1 MKLYTGLAMRWNKLV
16 LFSLVFFIATA
27 KVETINT
34 YKGYLD
40 LYYISRL
47 SDQSIINLPYRIF
60 SLNIDHQNG
69 DLMLRSTVAL
79 EHKLRK
85 DTFFLSN
92 DSPTDFELDMRELYL
107 QVFTSWGEFRVGKII
122 HTWGNADEN
131 SPVDIISP
139 FDYYYTFG
147 SGIEKKL
154 ATFSSAVDV
163 YMESLKFGLVF
174 SPLHNTHRTPQND
187 NDFPIKLPVS
197 PSEDQ
202 IMKIDGLPY
211 ELGAYVNRSFSF
223 GDISLNY
230 FNGYDRLFNLS
241 GVNGFGHGPD
251 LSNPY
256 IDVVYGYRKTSVFGF
271 GGTLF
276 LGEIEFRG
284 DAALFN
290 TKDEN
295 NNITRVSPYLPTF
308 YDSLHYSYP
317 LSEQARYF
325 QTTLQLEAELPFDI
339 KFVGQ
344 FFSYDTLDYSSD
356 SLPLDEDVSI
366 PNLEISVDEL
376 DPKNIFTPGYG
387 SSLAVLTKKAIILSL
402 EKQFLDDQLTLAASS
417 VFDIDNTDYSGASP
431 GSILSFEAAY
441 TLMEN
446 LELTLGYTKIKGDKN
461 HPLGE
466 DYRLYLME
474 DFSHIRADL
483 KYSF

>member
-1 MKLYTGLAMRWNKLV
+1 MRWNKLI
-16 LFSLVFFIATA
+16 LSSLLLLITTS
-27 KVETINT
+27 KSETINT
-34 YKGYLD
+34 YKGYVD
-40 LYYISRL
+40 FYYISRL

-60 SLNIDHQNG
+60 SLNVDHQNG
-69 DLMLRSTVAL
+69 DLMLRSTIAL

-85 DTFFLSN
+85 DTYFLSN
-92 DSPTDFELDMRELYL
+92 NSPTDFELDMRELYL
-107 QVFTSWGEFRVGKII
+107 QMFTSWGEIRLGKII

-131 SPVDIISP
+131 SPVDIASP
-139 FDYYYTFG
+139 FDYYYTFD
-147 SGIEKKL
+147 SGIDKKL
-154 ATFSSAVDV
+154 AIFSSAIDV
-163 YMESLKFGLVF
+163 YLEDMKLGLIF

-187 NDFPIKLPVS
+187 DEFPIKLPVS

-211 ELGAYVNRSFSF
+211 ELGTYINRSFSF

-230 FNGYDRLFNLS
+230 FTGYDRLFNLS
-241 GVNGFGHGPD
+241 GVNGFGHGPS

-256 IDVVYGYRKTSVFGF
+256 IDVVYGYRKTNMTGLGSTIFFGD
-271 GGTLF
+271 LE
-276 LGEIEFRG
+276 LRG
-284 DAALFN
+284 DVAVFN
-290 TKDEN
+290 TEDEN
-295 NNITRVSPYLPTF
+295 NSISRTSPYLPEF

-317 LSEQARYF
+317 LNEKARYF
-325 QTTLQLEAELPFDI
+325 QTTVQLEAELPFDI

-344 FFSYDTLDYSSD
+344 FFNYDTLDYSSD

-387 SSLAVLTKKAIILSL
+387 SSLAIMTKKALILSL
-402 EKQFLDDQLTLAASS
+402 EKKFFDDQLILTASS
-417 VFDIDNTDYSGASP
+417 ILDIDNTDYDGTSP
-431 GSILSFEAAY
+431 GYILSFGAAY
-441 TLMEN
+441 TIIDN
-446 LELTLGYTKIKGDKN
+446 LELTVGYTNIKGDKD

-466 DYRLYLME
+466 NYRLYIME

>member
-1 MKLYTGLAMRWNKLV
+1 MRWNKLV
-16 LFSLVFFIATA
+16 LSSLLLLITTT
-27 KVETINT
+27 KSETINT
-34 YKGYLD
+34 YKGYVD
-40 LYYISRL
+40 FYYISRL

-69 DLMLRSTVAL
+69 DLMLRSTIAL

-85 DTFFLSN
+85 DTYFLSN
-92 DSPTDFELDMRELYL
+92 NSPTDFELDMRELYL
-107 QVFTSWGEFRVGKII
+107 QMFTSWGEIRLGKII

-131 SPVDIISP
+131 SPVDIASP
-139 FDYYYTFG
+139 FDYYYTFD
-147 SGIEKKL
+147 SGIDKKL
-154 ATFSSAVDV
+154 AIFSSAIDV
-163 YMESLKFGLVF
+163 YMENMKLGLIF

-187 NDFPIKLPVS
+187 DEFPIKLPVS

-211 ELGAYVNRSFSF
+211 ELGAYINRSFSF

-230 FNGYDRLFNLS
+230 FTGYDRLFNLS
-241 GVNGFGHGPD
+241 GVNGFGHGPS

-256 IDVVYGYRKTSVFGF
+256 IDVVYGYRKTNMTGLGSTIFFGDVE
-271 GGTLF
+271 L
-276 LGEIEFRG
+276 RG
-284 DAALFN
+284 DVAVFN
-290 TKDEN
+290 TEDEN
-295 NNITRVSPYLPTF
+295 NSISRTSPYLPEF

-317 LSEQARYF
+317 LNEKARYF
-325 QTTLQLEAELPFDI
+325 QMTVQLEAELPFDI

-344 FFSYDTLDYSSD
+344 FFNYDTLDYSSD

-387 SSLAVLTKKAIILSL
+387 SSLAIMTKKALILSL
-402 EKQFLDDQLTLAASS
+402 EKKFFDDQLILTASS
-417 VFDIDNTDYSGASP
+417 IFDIDNTDYDGTSP

-441 TLMEN
+441 TIIDN
-446 LELTLGYTKIKGDKN
+446 LELTIGYTNIKGDKD

-466 DYRLYLME
+466 NYRLYIME

>member
-1 MKLYTGLAMRWNKLV
+1 MRWNKLV
-16 LFSLVFFIATA
+16 LSSLLLLITTT
-27 KVETINT
+27 KSETINT
-34 YKGYLD
+34 YKGYVD
-40 LYYISRL
+40 FYYISRL

-60 SLNIDHQNG
+60 SLNVDHQNG
-69 DLMLRSTVAL
+69 DLMLRSTIAL

-85 DTFFLSN
+85 DTYFLSN
-92 DSPTDFELDMRELYL
+92 NSPTDFELDMRELYL
-107 QVFTSWGEFRVGKII
+107 QMFTSWGEVRLGKII

-131 SPVDIISP
+131 SPVDIASP
-139 FDYYYTFG
+139 FDYYYTFD
-147 SGIEKKL
+147 SGIDKKL
-154 ATFSSAVDV
+154 AIFSSAIDV
-163 YMESLKFGLVF
+163 YMENMKLGLIF

-187 NDFPIKLPVS
+187 DEFPIKLPVS

-211 ELGAYVNRSFSF
+211 ELGVYINRSFSF

-230 FNGYDRLFNLS
+230 FTGYDRLFNLS
-241 GVNGFGHGPD
+241 GVNGFGHGPS

-256 IDVVYGYRKTSVFGF
+256 IDVVYGYRKTNMTGLGSTIFFGD
-271 GGTLF
+271 LE
-276 LGEIEFRG
+276 LRG
-284 DAALFN
+284 DVAVFN
-290 TKDEN
+290 TEDEN
-295 NNITRVSPYLPTF
+295 NSISRTSPYLPEF

-317 LSEQARYF
+317 LNEKARYF
-325 QTTLQLEAELPFDI
+325 QMTVQLEAELPFDI

-344 FFSYDTLDYSSD
+344 FFNYDTLDYSSD

-387 SSLAVLTKKAIILSL
+387 SSLAIMTKKALILSL
-402 EKQFLDDQLTLAASS
+402 EKKFFDDQLILTASS
-417 VFDIDNTDYSGASP
+417 ILDIDNTDYDGTSP
-431 GSILSFEAAY
+431 GYILSFGAAY
-441 TLMEN
+441 TIIDN
-446 LELTLGYTKIKGDKN
+446 LELTVGYTNIKGDKD

-466 DYRLYLME
+466 NYRLYIME

>member
-1 MKLYTGLAMRWNKLV
+1 MRWNKLV
-16 LFSLVFFIATA
+16 LSSLLLLITTT
-27 KVETINT
+27 KSETINT
-34 YKGYLD
+34 YKGYVD
-40 LYYISRL
+40 FYYISRL

-60 SLNIDHQNG
+60 SLNVDHQNG
-69 DLMLRSTVAL
+69 DLMLRSTIAL

-85 DTFFLSN
+85 DTYFLSN
-92 DSPTDFELDMRELYL
+92 NSPTDFELDMRELYL
-107 QVFTSWGEFRVGKII
+107 QMFTSWGEIRLGKII

-131 SPVDIISP
+131 SPVDIASP
-139 FDYYYTFG
+139 FDYYYTFD
-147 SGIEKKL
+147 SGIDKKL
-154 ATFSSAVDV
+154 AIFSSAIDV
-163 YMESLKFGLVF
+163 YMENMKLGLIF

-187 NDFPIKLPVS
+187 DEFPIKLPVS

-211 ELGAYVNRSFSF
+211 ELGTYINRSFSF

-230 FNGYDRLFNLS
+230 FTGYDRLFNLS
-241 GVNGFGHGPD
+241 GVNGFGHGPS

-256 IDVVYGYRKTSVFGF
+256 IDVVYGYRKTNMTGLGSTIFFGDVE
-271 GGTLF
+271 L
-276 LGEIEFRG
+276 RG
-284 DAALFN
+284 DVAVFN
-290 TKDEN
+290 TEDEN
-295 NNITRVSPYLPTF
+295 NSISRTSPYLPEF

-317 LSEQARYF
+317 LNEKARYF
-325 QTTLQLEAELPFDI
+325 QTTVQLEAELPFDI

-344 FFSYDTLDYSSD
+344 FFNYDTLDYSSD

-387 SSLAVLTKKAIILSL
+387 SSLAIMTKKALILSL
-402 EKQFLDDQLTLAASS
+402 EKKFFDDQLILTASS
-417 VFDIDNTDYSGASP
+417 ILDIDNTDYDGTSP
-431 GSILSFEAAY
+431 GYILSFGAAY
-441 TLMEN
+441 TIIDN
-446 LELTLGYTKIKGDKN
+446 LELTVGYTNIKGDKD

-466 DYRLYLME
+466 NYRLYIME

>member
-1 MKLYTGLAMRWNKLV
+1 MRWNKLV
-16 LFSLVFFIATA
+16 LSSLLLLITTT
-27 KVETINT
+27 KSETINT
-34 YKGYLD
+34 YKGYVD
-40 LYYISRL
+40 FYYISRL

-60 SLNIDHQNG
+60 SLNVDHQNG
-69 DLMLRSTVAL
+69 DLMLRSTIAL

-85 DTFFLSN
+85 DTYFLSN
-92 DSPTDFELDMRELYL
+92 NSPTDFELDMRELYL
-107 QVFTSWGEFRVGKII
+107 QMFTSWGEIRLGKII

-131 SPVDIISP
+131 SPVDIASP
-139 FDYYYTFG
+139 FDYYYTFD
-147 SGIEKKL
+147 SGIDKKL
-154 ATFSSAVDV
+154 AIFSSAIDV
-163 YMESLKFGLVF
+163 YLEDMKLGLIF

-187 NDFPIKLPVS
+187 DEFPIKLPVS

-211 ELGAYVNRSFSF
+211 ELGTYINRSFSF

-230 FNGYDRLFNLS
+230 FTGYDRLFNLS
-241 GVNGFGHGPD
+241 GVNGFGHGPS

-256 IDVVYGYRKTSVFGF
+256 IDVVYGYRKTNMTGLGSTIFFGD
-271 GGTLF
+271 LE
-276 LGEIEFRG
+276 LRG
-284 DAALFN
+284 DVAVFN
-290 TKDEN
+290 TEDEN
-295 NNITRVSPYLPTF
+295 NSISRTSPYLPEF

-317 LSEQARYF
+317 LNEKARYF
-325 QTTLQLEAELPFDI
+325 QTTVQLEAELPFDI

-344 FFSYDTLDYSSD
+344 FFNYDTLDYSSD

-387 SSLAVLTKKAIILSL
+387 SSLAIMTKKALILSL
-402 EKQFLDDQLTLAASS
+402 EKKFFDGQLILTASS
-417 VFDIDNTDYSGASP
+417 ILDIDNTDYDGTSP
-431 GSILSFEAAY
+431 GYILSFGAAY
-441 TLMEN
+441 TIIDN
-446 LELTLGYTKIKGDKN
+446 LELTVGYTNIKGDKD

-466 DYRLYLME
+466 KYRLYIME

>member
-1 MKLYTGLAMRWNKLV
+1 MRWNKLI
-16 LFSLVFFIATA
+16 LSSLLLLITTT
-27 KVETINT
+27 KSETINT
-34 YKGYLD
+34 YKGYVD
-40 LYYISRL
+40 FYYISRL

-60 SLNIDHQNG
+60 SLNVDHQNG
-69 DLMLRSTVAL
+69 DLMLRSTIAL

-85 DTFFLSN
+85 DTYFLSN
-92 DSPTDFELDMRELYL
+92 NSPTDFELDMRELYL
-107 QVFTSWGEFRVGKII
+107 QMFTSWGEIRLGKII

-131 SPVDIISP
+131 SPVDIASP
-139 FDYYYTFG
+139 FDYYYTFD
-147 SGIEKKL
+147 SGIDKKL
-154 ATFSSAVDV
+154 AIFSSAIDV
-163 YMESLKFGLVF
+163 YMENMKLGLIF

-187 NDFPIKLPVS
+187 DEFPIKLPVS

-211 ELGAYVNRSFSF
+211 ELGAYINRSFSF

-230 FNGYDRLFNLS
+230 FTGYDRLFNLS
-241 GVNGFGHGPD
+241 GVNGFGHGPS

-256 IDVVYGYRKTSVFGF
+256 IDVVYGYRKTNVTGLGS
-271 GGTLF
+271 TLF
-276 LGEIEFRG
+276 FGDLEFRG
-284 DAALFN
+284 DVAVFN
-290 TKDEN
+290 TEDKN
-295 NNITRVSPYLPTF
+295 NSISRTSPYLPEF

-317 LSEQARYF
+317 LNEKASYLQA
-325 QTTLQLEAELPFDI
+325 TVQLEAELPFDI

-344 FFSYDTLDYSSD
+344 FFNYDTLDYSSD

-387 SSLAVLTKKAIILSL
+387 SSLAIMTKKALILSL
-402 EKQFLDDQLTLAASS
+402 EKKFFDDQLILTASS
-417 VFDIDNTDYSGASP
+417 IFDIDNTDYDGTYP

-441 TLMEN
+441 TIIDN
-446 LELTLGYTKIKGDKN
+446 LELTVGYTNIKGDKD

-466 DYRLYLME
+466 NYRLYIME

>member
-1 MKLYTGLAMRWNKLV
+1 MRWNKLI
-16 LFSLVFFIATA
+16 LSSLLLLITTT
-27 KVETINT
+27 KSETINT
-34 YKGYLD
+34 YKGYVD
-40 LYYISRL
+40 FYYISRL

-60 SLNIDHQNG
+60 SLNVDHQNG
-69 DLMLRSTVAL
+69 DLMLRSTIAL

-85 DTFFLSN
+85 DTYFLSN
-92 DSPTDFELDMRELYL
+92 NSPTDFELDMRELYL
-107 QVFTSWGEFRVGKII
+107 QMFTSWGEIRLGKII

-131 SPVDIISP
+131 SPVDIASP
-139 FDYYYTFG
+139 FDYYYTFD
-147 SGIEKKL
+147 SGIDKKL
-154 ATFSSAVDV
+154 AIFSSAIDM
-163 YMESLKFGLVF
+163 YMENMKLGLIF

-187 NDFPIKLPVS
+187 DEFPIKLPVS

-202 IMKIDGLPY
+202 IMKTDGLPY
-211 ELGAYVNRSFSF
+211 ELGVYINRSFSF

-230 FNGYDRLFNLS
+230 FTGYDRLFNLS
-241 GVNGFGHGPD
+241 GVNGFGHGPS

-256 IDVVYGYRKTSVFGF
+256 IDVVYGYRKTNMTGLGSTIFFGD
-271 GGTLF
+271 LE
-276 LGEIEFRG
+276 LRG
-284 DAALFN
+284 DVAVFN
-290 TKDEN
+290 TEDEN
-295 NNITRVSPYLPTF
+295 NSISRTSPYLPEF

-317 LSEQARYF
+317 LNEKARYF
-325 QTTLQLEAELPFDI
+325 QTTVQLEAELPFDI

-344 FFSYDTLDYSSD
+344 FFNYDTLDYSSD

-387 SSLAVLTKKAIILSL
+387 SSLAIMTKKALILSL
-402 EKQFLDDQLTLAASS
+402 EKKFFDDQLILKASS
-417 VFDIDNTDYSGASP
+417 IFDIDNTDYDGTYP

-441 TLMEN
+441 TIIDN
-446 LELTLGYTKIKGDKN
+446 LELTIGYTNIKGDKG

-466 DYRLYLME
+466 NYRLYIME

>member
-1 MKLYTGLAMRWNKLV
+1 MRWNKLV
-16 LFSLVFFIATA
+16 LSSLLLLITTT
-27 KVETINT
+27 KSETINT
-34 YKGYLD
+34 YKGYVD

-60 SLNIDHQNG
+60 SLNVDHQNG
-69 DLMLRSTVAL
+69 DLMLRSTIAL

-85 DTFFLSN
+85 DTYFLSN
-92 DSPTDFELDMRELYL
+92 NSPTDFELDMRELYL
-107 QVFTSWGEFRVGKII
+107 QMFTSWGEIRLGKII

-131 SPVDIISP
+131 SPVDIASP
-139 FDYYYTFG
+139 FDYYYTFD
-147 SGIEKKL
+147 SGIDKKL
-154 ATFSSAVDV
+154 AIFSSAIDV
-163 YMESLKFGLVF
+163 YMENMKLGLIF

-187 NDFPIKLPVS
+187 DEFPIKLPVS

-211 ELGAYVNRSFSF
+211 ELGAYINRSFSF

-230 FNGYDRLFNLS
+230 FTGYDRLFNLS
-241 GVNGFGHGPD
+241 GVNGFGHGPS

-256 IDVVYGYRKTSVFGF
+256 IDVVYGYRKTNMTGLGSTIFFGD
-271 GGTLF
+271 LE
-276 LGEIEFRG
+276 LRG
-284 DAALFN
+284 DVAVFN
-290 TKDEN
+290 TEDEN
-295 NNITRVSPYLPTF
+295 NSISRTSPYLPEF

-317 LSEQARYF
+317 LNEKARYF
-325 QTTLQLEAELPFDI
+325 QTTVQLEAELPFDI

-344 FFSYDTLDYSSD
+344 FFNYDTLDYSSD

-387 SSLAVLTKKAIILSL
+387 SSLAIMTKKALILSL
-402 EKQFLDDQLTLAASS
+402 EKKFFDDQLILTASS
-417 VFDIDNTDYSGASP
+417 IFDIDNTDYDGTYP

-441 TLMEN
+441 TIIDN
-446 LELTLGYTKIKGDKN
+446 LELTIGYTNIKGDKD

-466 DYRLYLME
+466 NYRLYIME

>member
-1 MKLYTGLAMRWNKLV
+1 MRWNKLV
-16 LFSLVFFIATA
+16 LSSLLLLITTT
-27 KVETINT
+27 KSETINT
-34 YKGYLD
+34 YKGYVD
-40 LYYISRL
+40 FYYISRL

-69 DLMLRSTVAL
+69 DLMLRSTIAL

-85 DTFFLSN
+85 DTYFLSN
-92 DSPTDFELDMRELYL
+92 NSPTDFELDMRELYL
-107 QVFTSWGEFRVGKII
+107 QMFTSWGEIRLGKII

-131 SPVDIISP
+131 SPVDIASP
-139 FDYYYTFG
+139 FDYYYTFD
-147 SGIEKKL
+147 SGIDKKL
-154 ATFSSAVDV
+154 AIFSSAIDV
-163 YMESLKFGLVF
+163 YMENMKLGLIF

-187 NDFPIKLPVS
+187 DEFPIKLPVS

-211 ELGAYVNRSFSF
+211 ELGVYINRSFSF
-223 GDISLNY
+223 GDISMNY
-230 FNGYDRLFNLS
+230 FTGYDRLFNLS
-241 GVNGFGHGPD
+241 GVNGFGHGPS

-256 IDVVYGYRKTSVFGF
+256 IDVVYGYRKTNMTGLGSTIFFGDVE
-271 GGTLF
+271 L
-276 LGEIEFRG
+276 RG
-284 DAALFN
+284 DVAVFN
-290 TKDEN
+290 TEDEN
-295 NNITRVSPYLPTF
+295 NSISRTSPYLPEF

-317 LSEQARYF
+317 LNEKARYF
-325 QTTLQLEAELPFDI
+325 QTTVQLEAELPFDI

-344 FFSYDTLDYSSD
+344 FFNYDTLDYSSD

-387 SSLAVLTKKAIILSL
+387 SSLAIMTKKALILSL
-402 EKQFLDDQLTLAASS
+402 EKKFFDDQLILMASS
-417 VFDIDNTDYSGASP
+417 IFDIDNTDYDGTYP

-441 TLMEN
+441 TIIDN
-446 LELTLGYTKIKGDKN
+446 LELTIGYTNIKGDKD

-466 DYRLYLME
+466 NYRLYIME

>member
-1 MKLYTGLAMRWNKLV
+1 MRWNKLV
-16 LFSLVFFIATA
+16 LSSLLLLITTT
-27 KVETINT
+27 KSETINT
-34 YKGYLD
+34 YKGYVD
-40 LYYISRL
+40 FYYISRL

-60 SLNIDHQNG
+60 SLNVDHQNG
-69 DLMLRSTVAL
+69 DLMLRSTIAL

-85 DTFFLSN
+85 DTYFLSN
-92 DSPTDFELDMRELYL
+92 NSPTDFELDMRELYL
-107 QVFTSWGEFRVGKII
+107 QMFTSWGEIRLGKII

-131 SPVDIISP
+131 SPVDIASP
-139 FDYYYTFG
+139 FDYYYTFD
-147 SGIEKKL
+147 SGIDKKL
-154 ATFSSAVDV
+154 AIFSSAIDM
-163 YMESLKFGLVF
+163 YMENMKLGLIF

-187 NDFPIKLPVS
+187 DEFPIKLPVS

-211 ELGAYVNRSFSF
+211 ELGVYINRSFSF

-230 FNGYDRLFNLS
+230 FTGYDRLFNLS
-241 GVNGFGHGPD
+241 GVNGFGHGPS

-256 IDVVYGYRKTSVFGF
+256 IDVVYGYRKTNMTGLGSTIFFGD
-271 GGTLF
+271 LE
-276 LGEIEFRG
+276 LRG
-284 DAALFN
+284 DVAVFN
-290 TKDEN
+290 TEDEN
-295 NNITRVSPYLPTF
+295 NSISRTSPYLPEF

-317 LSEQARYF
+317 LNEKARYF
-325 QTTLQLEAELPFDI
+325 QTTVQLEAELPFDI

-344 FFSYDTLDYSSD
+344 FFNYDTLDYSSD

-376 DPKNIFTPGYG
+376 NPKNIFTPGYG
-387 SSLAVLTKKAIILSL
+387 SSLAIMTKKALILSL
-402 EKQFLDDQLTLAASS
+402 EKKFFDDQLILTASS
-417 VFDIDNTDYSGASP
+417 IFDIDNTDYDGTSP

-441 TLMEN
+441 TIIDN
-446 LELTLGYTKIKGDKN
+446 LELTIGYTNIKGDKD

-466 DYRLYLME
+466 NYRLYIME

>member
-1 MKLYTGLAMRWNKLV
+1 MRWNKLV
-16 LFSLVFFIATA
+16 LSSLLLLITTT
-27 KVETINT
+27 KSETINT
-34 YKGYLD
+34 YKGYVD
-40 LYYISRL
+40 FYYISRL

-60 SLNIDHQNG
+60 SLNVDHQNG
-69 DLMLRSTVAL
+69 DLMLRSTISL

-85 DTFFLSN
+85 DTYFLSN
-92 DSPTDFELDMRELYL
+92 NSPTDFELDMRELYL
-107 QVFTSWGEFRVGKII
+107 QMFTSWGEIRLGKII

-131 SPVDIISP
+131 SPVDIASP
-139 FDYYYTFG
+139 FDYYYTFD
-147 SGIEKKL
+147 SGIDKKL
-154 ATFSSAVDV
+154 AIFSSAIDV
-163 YMESLKFGLVF
+163 YMENMKLGLIF

-187 NDFPIKLPVS
+187 DEFPIKLPVS

-211 ELGAYVNRSFSF
+211 ELGAYINRSFSF

-230 FNGYDRLFNLS
+230 FTGYDRLFNLS
-241 GVNGFGHGPD
+241 GVNGFGHGPS

-256 IDVVYGYRKTSVFGF
+256 IDVVYGYRKTNMTGLGSTIFFGDVE
-271 GGTLF
+271 L
-276 LGEIEFRG
+276 RG
-284 DAALFN
+284 DVAVFN
-290 TKDEN
+290 TEDEN
-295 NNITRVSPYLPTF
+295 NSISRTSPYLPEF

-317 LSEQARYF
+317 LNEKARYF
-325 QTTLQLEAELPFDI
+325 QTTVQLEAELPFDI

-344 FFSYDTLDYSSD
+344 FFNYDTLDYSSD

-387 SSLAVLTKKAIILSL
+387 SSLAIMTKKALILSL
-402 EKQFLDDQLTLAASS
+402 EKKFFDDQLILTASS
-417 VFDIDNTDYSGASP
+417 IFDIDNTDYDGTYP

-441 TLMEN
+441 TIIDN
-446 LELTLGYTKIKGDKN
+446 LELTIGYTNINGDKD

-466 DYRLYLME
+466 NYRLYIME

>member
-1 MKLYTGLAMRWNKLV
+1 MRWNKLI
-16 LFSLVFFIATA
+16 LSSLLLLITTT
-27 KVETINT
+27 KSETINT
-34 YKGYLD
+34 YKGYVD
-40 LYYISRL
+40 FYYISRL

-60 SLNIDHQNG
+60 SLNVDHQNG
-69 DLMLRSTVAL
+69 DLMLRSTIAL

-85 DTFFLSN
+85 DTYFLSN
-92 DSPTDFELDMRELYL
+92 NSPTDFELDMRELYL
-107 QVFTSWGEFRVGKII
+107 QMFTSWGEIRLGKII

-131 SPVDIISP
+131 SPVDIASP
-139 FDYYYTFG
+139 FDYYYTFD
-147 SGIEKKL
+147 SGIDKKL
-154 ATFSSAVDV
+154 AIFSSAIDV
-163 YMESLKFGLVF
+163 YMENMKLGLIF

-187 NDFPIKLPVS
+187 DEFPIKLPVS

-211 ELGAYVNRSFSF
+211 ELGAYINKSFSF

-230 FNGYDRLFNLS
+230 FTGYDRLFNLS
-241 GVNGFGHGPD
+241 GVNGFGHGPS

-256 IDVVYGYRKTSVFGF
+256 IDVVYGYRKTNVTGLGS
-271 GGTLF
+271 TLF
-276 LGEIEFRG
+276 FGDLEFRG
-284 DAALFN
+284 DVAVFN
-290 TKDEN
+290 TEDEN
-295 NNITRVSPYLPTF
+295 NSISRTSPYLPEF

-317 LSEQARYF
+317 LNEKARYF
-325 QTTLQLEAELPFDI
+325 QTTVQLEAELPFDI

-344 FFSYDTLDYSSD
+344 FFNYDTLDYSSD

-387 SSLAVLTKKAIILSL
+387 SSLAIMTKKALILSL
-402 EKQFLDDQLTLAASS
+402 EKKFFDDQLILTASS
-417 VFDIDNTDYSGASP
+417 IFDIDNTDYDGTYP

-441 TLMEN
+441 TIIDN
-446 LELTLGYTKIKGDKN
+446 LELTIGYTNINGDKD

-466 DYRLYLME
+466 NYRLYIME

>member
-1 MKLYTGLAMRWNKLV
+1 MRWNKLV
-16 LFSLVFFIATA
+16 LSSLLLLITTT
-27 KVETINT
+27 KSETINT
-34 YKGYLD
+34 YKGYVD
-40 LYYISRL
+40 FYYISRL

-69 DLMLRSTVAL
+69 DLMLRSTIAL

-85 DTFFLSN
+85 DTYFLSN
-92 DSPTDFELDMRELYL
+92 NSPTDFELDMRELYL
-107 QVFTSWGEFRVGKII
+107 QMFTSWGEIRLGKII

-131 SPVDIISP
+131 SPVDIASP
-139 FDYYYTFG
+139 FDYYYTFD
-147 SGIEKKL
+147 SGIDKKL
-154 ATFSSAVDV
+154 AIFSSAIDV
-163 YMESLKFGLVF
+163 YMENMKLGLIF

-187 NDFPIKLPVS
+187 DEFPIKLPVS

-211 ELGAYVNRSFSF
+211 ELGAYINRSFSF

-230 FNGYDRLFNLS
+230 FTGYDRLFNLS
-241 GVNGFGHGPD
+241 GVNGFGHGPS

-256 IDVVYGYRKTSVFGF
+256 IDVVYGYRKTNMTGLGSTIFFGD
-271 GGTLF
+271 LE
-276 LGEIEFRG
+276 LRG
-284 DAALFN
+284 DVAVFN
-290 TKDEN
+290 TEDEN
-295 NNITRVSPYLPTF
+295 NSISRTSPYLPEF

-317 LSEQARYF
+317 LNEKARYF
-325 QTTLQLEAELPFDI
+325 QTTVQLEAELPFDI

-344 FFSYDTLDYSSD
+344 FFNYDTLDYSSD

-387 SSLAVLTKKAIILSL
+387 SSLAIMTKKALILSL
-402 EKQFLDDQLTLAASS
+402 EKKFFDDQLILTASS
-417 VFDIDNTDYSGASP
+417 IFDINNTDYDGTYP

-441 TLMEN
+441 TIIDN
-446 LELTLGYTKIKGDKN
+446 LELTIGYTNIKGDKD

-466 DYRLYLME
+466 NYRLYIME

>member
-1 MKLYTGLAMRWNKLV
+1 MRWNKLV
-16 LFSLVFFIATA
+16 LSSLLLLITTT
-27 KVETINT
+27 KSETINT
-34 YKGYLD
+34 YKGYVD
-40 LYYISRL
+40 FYYISRL

-69 DLMLRSTVAL
+69 DLMLRSTIAL

-85 DTFFLSN
+85 DTYFLSN
-92 DSPTDFELDMRELYL
+92 NSPTDFELDMRELYL
-107 QVFTSWGEFRVGKII
+107 QMFTSWGEIRLGKII

-131 SPVDIISP
+131 SPVDIASP
-139 FDYYYTFG
+139 FDYYYTFD
-147 SGIEKKL
+147 SGIDKKL
-154 ATFSSAVDV
+154 AIFSSAIDV
-163 YMESLKFGLVF
+163 YMENMKLGLIF

-187 NDFPIKLPVS
+187 DEFPIKLPVS

-211 ELGAYVNRSFSF
+211 ELGVYINRSFSF

-230 FNGYDRLFNLS
+230 FTGYDRLFNLS
-241 GVNGFGHGPD
+241 GVNGFGHGPS

-256 IDVVYGYRKTSVFGF
+256 IDVVYGYRKTNMTGLGSTIFFGDVE
-271 GGTLF
+271 L
-276 LGEIEFRG
+276 RG
-284 DAALFN
+284 DVAVFN
-290 TKDEN
+290 TEDEN
-295 NNITRVSPYLPTF
+295 NSISRTSPYLPEF

-317 LSEQARYF
+317 LNEKARYF
-325 QTTLQLEAELPFDI
+325 QTTVQLEAELPFDI

-344 FFSYDTLDYSSD
+344 FFNYDTLDYSSD

-387 SSLAVLTKKAIILSL
+387 SSLAIMTKKALILSL
-402 EKQFLDDQLTLAASS
+402 EKKFFDDQLILMASS
-417 VFDIDNTDYSGASP
+417 IFDIDNTDYDGTYP

-441 TLMEN
+441 TIIDN
-446 LELTLGYTKIKGDKN
+446 LELTIGYTNIKGDKD

-466 DYRLYLME
+466 NYRLYIME

>member
-1 MKLYTGLAMRWNKLV
+1 MRWNKLV
-16 LFSLVFFIATA
+16 LSSLLLLITTT
-27 KVETINT
+27 KSETINT
-34 YKGYLD
+34 YKGYVD
-40 LYYISRL
+40 FYYISRL

-69 DLMLRSTVAL
+69 DLMLRSTIAL

-85 DTFFLSN
+85 DTYFLSN
-92 DSPTDFELDMRELYL
+92 NSPTDFELDMRELYL
-107 QVFTSWGEFRVGKII
+107 QMFTSWGEIRLGKII

-131 SPVDIISP
+131 SPVDIASP
-139 FDYYYTFG
+139 FDYYYTFD
-147 SGIEKKL
+147 SGIDKKL
-154 ATFSSAVDV
+154 AIFSSAIDM
-163 YMESLKFGLVF
+163 YMENMKLGLIF

-187 NDFPIKLPVS
+187 DEFPIKLPVS

-211 ELGAYVNRSFSF
+211 ELGVYINRSFSF

-230 FNGYDRLFNLS
+230 FTGYDRLFNLS
-241 GVNGFGHGPD
+241 GVNGFGHGPS

-256 IDVVYGYRKTSVFGF
+256 IDVVYGYRKTNMTGLGSTIFFGD
-271 GGTLF
+271 LE
-276 LGEIEFRG
+276 LRG
-284 DAALFN
+284 DVAVFN
-290 TKDEN
+290 TEDEN
-295 NNITRVSPYLPTF
+295 NSISRTSPYLPEF

-317 LSEQARYF
+317 LNEKARYF
-325 QTTLQLEAELPFDI
+325 QTTVQLEAELPFDI

-344 FFSYDTLDYSSD
+344 FFNYDTLDYSSD

-387 SSLAVLTKKAIILSL
+387 SSLAIMTKKALILSL
-402 EKQFLDDQLTLAASS
+402 EKKFFDDQLILTASS
-417 VFDIDNTDYSGASP
+417 IFDIDNTDYDGTYP

-441 TLMEN
+441 TIIDN
-446 LELTLGYTKIKGDKN
+446 LELTIGYTNIKGDKD

-466 DYRLYLME
+466 NYRLYIME

>member
-1 MKLYTGLAMRWNKLV
+1 MRWNKLI
-16 LFSLVFFIATA
+16 LSSLLLLITTS
-27 KVETINT
+27 KSETINT
-34 YKGYLD
+34 YKGYVD
-40 LYYISRL
+40 FYYISRL

-60 SLNIDHQNG
+60 SLNVDHQNG
-69 DLMLRSTVAL
+69 DLMLRSTIAL

-85 DTFFLSN
+85 DTYFLSN
-92 DSPTDFELDMRELYL
+92 NSPTDFELDMRELYL
-107 QVFTSWGEFRVGKII
+107 QMFTSWGEIRLGKII

-131 SPVDIISP
+131 SPVDIASP
-139 FDYYYTFG
+139 FDYYYTFD
-147 SGIEKKL
+147 SGIDKKL
-154 ATFSSAVDV
+154 AIFSSAIDV
-163 YMESLKFGLVF
+163 YLEDMKLGLIF

-187 NDFPIKLPVS
+187 DEFPIKLPVS

-211 ELGAYVNRSFSF
+211 ELGTYINRSFSF

-230 FNGYDRLFNLS
+230 FTGYDRLFNLS
-241 GVNGFGHGPD
+241 GVNGFGHGPS

-256 IDVVYGYRKTSVFGF
+256 IDVVYGYRKTNMTGLGSTIFFGD
-271 GGTLF
+271 L
-276 LGEIEFRG
+276 EFRG
-284 DAALFN
+284 DVAVFN
-290 TKDEN
+290 TEDEN
-295 NNITRVSPYLPTF
+295 NSISRTSPYLPEF

-317 LSEQARYF
+317 LNEKARYF
-325 QTTLQLEAELPFDI
+325 QTTVQLEAELPFDI

-344 FFSYDTLDYSSD
+344 FFNYDTLDYSSD

-387 SSLAVLTKKAIILSL
+387 SSLAIMTKKALILSL
-402 EKQFLDDQLTLAASS
+402 EKKFFDDQLILTASS
-417 VFDIDNTDYSGASP
+417 ILDIDNTDYDGTSP
-431 GSILSFEAAY
+431 GYILSFGAAY
-441 TLMEN
+441 TIIDN
-446 LELTLGYTKIKGDKN
+446 LELTVGYTNIKGDKD

-466 DYRLYLME
+466 NYRLYIME

>member
-1 MKLYTGLAMRWNKLV
+1 MRWNKLV
-16 LFSLVFFIATA
+16 LSSLLLLITTT
-27 KVETINT
+27 KSETINT
-34 YKGYLD
+34 YKGYVD
-40 LYYISRL
+40 FYYISRL

-60 SLNIDHQNG
+60 SLNVDHQNG
-69 DLMLRSTVAL
+69 DLMLRSTIAL

-85 DTFFLSN
+85 DTYFLSN
-92 DSPTDFELDMRELYL
+92 NSPTDFELDMRELYL
-107 QVFTSWGEFRVGKII
+107 QMFTSWGEIRLGKII

-131 SPVDIISP
+131 SPVDIASP
-139 FDYYYTFG
+139 FDYYYTFD
-147 SGIEKKL
+147 SGIDKKL
-154 ATFSSAVDV
+154 AIFSSAIDM
-163 YMESLKFGLVF
+163 YMENMKLGLIF

-187 NDFPIKLPVS
+187 DEFPIKLPVS

-211 ELGAYVNRSFSF
+211 ELGVYINRSFSF

-230 FNGYDRLFNLS
+230 FTGYDRLFNLS
-241 GVNGFGHGPD
+241 GVNGFGHGPS

-256 IDVVYGYRKTSVFGF
+256 IDVVYGYRKTNMTGLGSTIFFGD
-271 GGTLF
+271 LE
-276 LGEIEFRG
+276 LRG
-284 DAALFN
+284 DVAVFN
-290 TKDEN
+290 TEDEN
-295 NNITRVSPYLPTF
+295 NSISRTSPYLPEF

-317 LSEQARYF
+317 LNEKARYF
-325 QTTLQLEAELPFDI
+325 QTTVQLEAELPFDI

-344 FFSYDTLDYSSD
+344 FFNYDTLDYSSD

-387 SSLAVLTKKAIILSL
+387 SSLAIMTKKALILSL
-402 EKQFLDDQLTLAASS
+402 EKKFFDDQLILTVSS
-417 VFDIDNTDYSGASP
+417 IFDIDNTDYDGTYP

-441 TLMEN
+441 TIIDN
-446 LELTLGYTKIKGDKN
+446 LELTIGYTNIKGDKD

-466 DYRLYLME
+466 NYRLYIME

>member
-1 MKLYTGLAMRWNKLV
+1 MRWNKLV
-16 LFSLVFFIATA
+16 LSSLLLLITTT
-27 KVETINT
+27 KSETINT
-34 YKGYLD
+34 YKGYVD
-40 LYYISRL
+40 FYYISRL

-60 SLNIDHQNG
+60 SLNVDHQNG
-69 DLMLRSTVAL
+69 DLMLRSTIAL

-85 DTFFLSN
+85 DTYFLSN
-92 DSPTDFELDMRELYL
+92 NSPTDFELDMRELYL
-107 QVFTSWGEFRVGKII
+107 QMFTSWGEIRLGKII

-131 SPVDIISP
+131 SPVDIASP
-139 FDYYYTFG
+139 FDYYYTFD
-147 SGIEKKL
+147 SGIDKKL
-154 ATFSSAVDV
+154 AIFSSAIDV
-163 YMESLKFGLVF
+163 YMENMKLGLIF

-187 NDFPIKLPVS
+187 DEFPIKLPVS

-211 ELGAYVNRSFSF
+211 ELGVYINRSFSF

-230 FNGYDRLFNLS
+230 FTGYDRLFNLS
-241 GVNGFGHGPD
+241 GVNGFGHGPS

-256 IDVVYGYRKTSVFGF
+256 IDVVYGYRKTNMTGLGSTIFFGDVE
-271 GGTLF
+271 L
-276 LGEIEFRG
+276 RG
-284 DAALFN
+284 DVAVFN
-290 TKDEN
+290 TEDEN
-295 NNITRVSPYLPTF
+295 NSISRTSPYLPEF

-317 LSEQARYF
+317 LNEKSRYF
-325 QTTLQLEAELPFDI
+325 QTTVQLEAELPFDI

-344 FFSYDTLDYSSD
+344 FFNYDTLDYSSD

-387 SSLAVLTKKAIILSL
+387 SSLAIMTKKALILSL
-402 EKQFLDDQLTLAASS
+402 EKKFFDDQLILMASS
-417 VFDIDNTDYSGASP
+417 IFDIDNTDYDGTYP

-441 TLMEN
+441 TIIDN
-446 LELTLGYTKIKGDKN
+446 LELTIGYTNIKGDKD

-466 DYRLYLME
+466 NYRLYIME

>member
-1 MKLYTGLAMRWNKLV
+1 MRWNKLV
-16 LFSLVFFIATA
+16 LSSLLLLITTT
-27 KVETINT
+27 KSETINT
-34 YKGYLD
+34 YKGYVD
-40 LYYISRL
+40 FYYISRL

-60 SLNIDHQNG
+60 SLNVDHQNG
-69 DLMLRSTVAL
+69 DLMLRSTIAL

-85 DTFFLSN
+85 DTYFLSN
-92 DSPTDFELDMRELYL
+92 NSPTDFELDMRELYL
-107 QVFTSWGEFRVGKII
+107 QMFTSWGEIRLGKII

-131 SPVDIISP
+131 SPVDIASP
-139 FDYYYTFG
+139 FDYYYTFD
-147 SGIEKKL
+147 SGIDKKL
-154 ATFSSAVDV
+154 AIFSSAIDV
-163 YMESLKFGLVF
+163 YMENMKLGLIF

-187 NDFPIKLPVS
+187 DEFPIKLPVS

-211 ELGAYVNRSFSF
+211 ELGAYINRSFSF

-230 FNGYDRLFNLS
+230 FTGYDRLFNLS
-241 GVNGFGHGPD
+241 GVNGFGHGPS

-256 IDVVYGYRKTSVFGF
+256 IDVVYGYRKTNMTGLGSTIFFGDVE
-271 GGTLF
+271 L
-276 LGEIEFRG
+276 RG
-284 DAALFN
+284 DVAVFN
-290 TKDEN
+290 TEDEN
-295 NNITRVSPYLPTF
+295 NSISRTSPYLPEF

-317 LSEQARYF
+317 LNEKARYF
-325 QTTLQLEAELPFDI
+325 QTTVQLEAELPFDI

-344 FFSYDTLDYSSD
+344 FFNYDTLDYSSD

-387 SSLAVLTKKAIILSL
+387 SSLAIMTKKALILSL
-402 EKQFLDDQLTLAASS
+402 EKKFFDDQLILTASS
-417 VFDIDNTDYSGASP
+417 ILDIDNTDYDGISP
-431 GSILSFEAAY
+431 GYILSFEAAY
-441 TLMEN
+441 TIIDN
-446 LELTLGYTKIKGDKN
+446 LELTVGYTNIKGDKD

-466 DYRLYLME
+466 NYRLYIME

>member
-1 MKLYTGLAMRWNKLV
+1 MRWNKLV
-16 LFSLVFFIATA
+16 LSSLLLLITTT
-27 KVETINT
+27 KSETINT
-34 YKGYLD
+34 YKGYVD
-40 LYYISRL
+40 FYYISRL

-69 DLMLRSTVAL
+69 DLMLRSTIAL

-85 DTFFLSN
+85 DTYFLSN
-92 DSPTDFELDMRELYL
+92 NSPTDFELDMRELYL
-107 QVFTSWGEFRVGKII
+107 QMFTSWGEIRLGKII

-131 SPVDIISP
+131 SPVDIASP
-139 FDYYYTFG
+139 FDYYYTFD
-147 SGIEKKL
+147 SGIDKKL
-154 ATFSSAVDV
+154 AIFSSAIDV
-163 YMESLKFGLVF
+163 YMENMKLGLIF

-187 NDFPIKLPVS
+187 DEFPIKLPVS

-211 ELGAYVNRSFSF
+211 ELGAYINRSFSF

-230 FNGYDRLFNLS
+230 FTGYDRLFNLS
-241 GVNGFGHGPD
+241 GVNGFGHGPS

-256 IDVVYGYRKTSVFGF
+256 IDVVYGYRKTNMTGLGSTIFFGD
-271 GGTLF
+271 LE
-276 LGEIEFRG
+276 LRG
-284 DAALFN
+284 DVAVFN
-290 TKDEN
+290 TEDEN
-295 NNITRVSPYLPTF
+295 NSISRTSPYLPEF

-317 LSEQARYF
+317 LNEKARYF
-325 QTTLQLEAELPFDI
+325 QTTVQLEAELPFDI

-344 FFSYDTLDYSSD
+344 FFNYDTLDYSSD

-387 SSLAVLTKKAIILSL
+387 SSLAIMTKKALILSL
-402 EKQFLDDQLTLAASS
+402 EKKFFDDQLILTASS
-417 VFDIDNTDYSGASP
+417 ILDIDNTDYDGTSP

-441 TLMEN
+441 TIIDN
-446 LELTLGYTKIKGDKN
+446 LELTIGYTNIKGDKD

-466 DYRLYLME
+466 NYRLYIME

>member
-1 MKLYTGLAMRWNKLV
+1 MRWNKLI
-16 LFSLVFFIATA
+16 LSSLLLLITTT
-27 KVETINT
+27 KSETINT
-34 YKGYLD
+34 YKGYVD
-40 LYYISRL
+40 FYYISRL
-47 SDQSIINLPYRIF
+47 SDQSIINIPYRIF
-60 SLNIDHQNG
+60 SLNVDHQNG
-69 DLMLRSTVAL
+69 DLMLRSTIAL

-85 DTFFLSN
+85 DTYFLSN
-92 DSPTDFELDMRELYL
+92 NSPTDFELDMRELYL
-107 QVFTSWGEFRVGKII
+107 QMFTSWGEIRLGKII

-131 SPVDIISP
+131 SPVDIASP
-139 FDYYYTFG
+139 FDYYYTFD
-147 SGIEKKL
+147 SGIDKKL
-154 ATFSSAVDV
+154 AIFSSAIDV
-163 YMESLKFGLVF
+163 YMENMKLGLIF

-187 NDFPIKLPVS
+187 DEFPIKLPVS

-211 ELGAYVNRSFSF
+211 ELGAYINKSFSF

-230 FNGYDRLFNLS
+230 FTGYDRLFNLS
-241 GVNGFGHGPD
+241 GVNGFGHGPS

-256 IDVVYGYRKTSVFGF
+256 IDVVYGYRKTNVTGLGS
-271 GGTLF
+271 TLF
-276 LGEIEFRG
+276 FGDLEFRG
-284 DAALFN
+284 DVAVFN
-290 TKDEN
+290 TEDEN
-295 NNITRVSPYLPTF
+295 NSISRTSPYLPEF

-317 LSEQARYF
+317 LNEKARYF
-325 QTTLQLEAELPFDI
+325 QTTVQLEAELPFDI

-344 FFSYDTLDYSSD
+344 FFNYDTLDYSSD

-387 SSLAVLTKKAIILSL
+387 SSLAIMTKKALILSL
-402 EKQFLDDQLTLAASS
+402 EKKFFDDQLILKASS
-417 VFDIDNTDYSGASP
+417 IFDIDNTDYDGTYP

-441 TLMEN
+441 TIIDN
-446 LELTLGYTKIKGDKN
+446 LELTIGYTNINGDKD

-466 DYRLYLME
+466 NYRLYIME

>member
-1 MKLYTGLAMRWNKLV
+1 MRWNKLI
-16 LFSLVFFIATA
+16 LSSLLLLITTS
-27 KVETINT
+27 KSETINT
-34 YKGYLD
+34 YKGYVD
-40 LYYISRL
+40 FYYISRL

-60 SLNIDHQNG
+60 SLNVDHQNG
-69 DLMLRSTVAL
+69 DLMLRSTIAL

-85 DTFFLSN
+85 DTYFLSN
-92 DSPTDFELDMRELYL
+92 NSPTDFELDMRELYL
-107 QVFTSWGEFRVGKII
+107 QMFTSWGEIRLGKII

-131 SPVDIISP
+131 SPVDIASP
-139 FDYYYTFG
+139 FDYYYTFD
-147 SGIEKKL
+147 SGIDKKL
-154 ATFSSAVDV
+154 AIFSSAIDV
-163 YMESLKFGLVF
+163 YMENMKLGLIF

-187 NDFPIKLPVS
+187 DEFPIKLPVS

-211 ELGAYVNRSFSF
+211 ELGVYINRSFSF

-230 FNGYDRLFNLS
+230 FTGYDRLFNLS
-241 GVNGFGHGPD
+241 GVNGFGHGPS

-256 IDVVYGYRKTSVFGF
+256 IDVVYGYRKTNMTGLGSTIFFGD
-271 GGTLF
+271 LE
-276 LGEIEFRG
+276 LRG
-284 DAALFN
+284 DVAVFN
-290 TKDEN
+290 TEDEN
-295 NNITRVSPYLPTF
+295 NSISRTSPYLPEF

-317 LSEQARYF
+317 LNEKARYF
-325 QTTLQLEAELPFDI
+325 QTTVQLEAELPFDI

-344 FFSYDTLDYSSD
+344 FFNYDTLDYSSD

-387 SSLAVLTKKAIILSL
+387 SSLAIMTKKALILSL
-402 EKQFLDDQLTLAASS
+402 EKKFFDDQLILTASS
-417 VFDIDNTDYSGASP
+417 ILDIDNTDYDGTSP
-431 GSILSFEAAY
+431 GYILSFGAAY
-441 TLMEN
+441 TIIDN
-446 LELTLGYTKIKGDKN
+446 LELTVGYTNIKGDKD

-466 DYRLYLME
+466 NYRLYIME

>member
-1 MKLYTGLAMRWNKLV
+1 MRWNKLV
-16 LFSLVFFIATA
+16 LSSLLLLITTT
-27 KVETINT
+27 KSETINT
-34 YKGYLD
+34 YKGYVD
-40 LYYISRL
+40 FYYISRL

-60 SLNIDHQNG
+60 SLNVDHQNG
-69 DLMLRSTVAL
+69 DLMLRSTIAL

-85 DTFFLSN
+85 DTYFLSN
-92 DSPTDFELDMRELYL
+92 NSPTDFELDMRELYL
-107 QVFTSWGEFRVGKII
+107 QMFTSWGEIRLGKII

-131 SPVDIISP
+131 SPVDIASP
-139 FDYYYTFG
+139 FDYYYTFD
-147 SGIEKKL
+147 SGIDKKL
-154 ATFSSAVDV
+154 AIFSSAIDM
-163 YMESLKFGLVF
+163 YMENMKLGLIF

-187 NDFPIKLPVS
+187 DEFPIKLPVS

-211 ELGAYVNRSFSF
+211 ELGAYINRSFSF

-230 FNGYDRLFNLS
+230 FTGYDRLFNLS
-241 GVNGFGHGPD
+241 GVNGFGHGPS

-256 IDVVYGYRKTSVFGF
+256 IDVVYGYRKTNMTGLGSTIFFGD
-271 GGTLF
+271 LE
-276 LGEIEFRG
+276 LRG
-284 DAALFN
+284 DVAVFN
-290 TKDEN
+290 TEDEN
-295 NNITRVSPYLPTF
+295 NSISRTSPYLPEF

-317 LSEQARYF
+317 LNEKASYLQA
-325 QTTLQLEAELPFDI
+325 TVQLEAELPFDI

-344 FFSYDTLDYSSD
+344 FFNYDTLDYSSD

-387 SSLAVLTKKAIILSL
+387 SSLAIMTKKALILSL
-402 EKQFLDDQLTLAASS
+402 EKKFFDDQLILTASS
-417 VFDIDNTDYSGASP
+417 IFDIDNTDYDGTYP

-441 TLMEN
+441 TIIDN
-446 LELTLGYTKIKGDKN
+446 LELTVGYTNIKGDKD

-466 DYRLYLME
+466 KYRLYIME

>member
-1 MKLYTGLAMRWNKLV
+1 MRWNKLV
-16 LFSLVFFIATA
+16 LSSLLLLITTT
-27 KVETINT
+27 KSETINT
-34 YKGYLD
+34 YKGYVD
-40 LYYISRL
+40 FYYISRL

-60 SLNIDHQNG
+60 SLNVDHQNG
-69 DLMLRSTVAL
+69 DLMLRSTIAL

-85 DTFFLSN
+85 DTYFLSN
-92 DSPTDFELDMRELYL
+92 NSPTDFELDMRELYL
-107 QVFTSWGEFRVGKII
+107 QMFTSWGEIRLGKII

-131 SPVDIISP
+131 SPVDIASP
-139 FDYYYTFG
+139 FDYYYTFD
-147 SGIEKKL
+147 SGIDKKL
-154 ATFSSAVDV
+154 AIFSSAIDV
-163 YMESLKFGLVF
+163 YMENMKLGLIF

-187 NDFPIKLPVS
+187 DEFPIKLPVS

-211 ELGAYVNRSFSF
+211 ELGAYINRSFSF

-230 FNGYDRLFNLS
+230 FTGYDRLFNLS
-241 GVNGFGHGPD
+241 GVNGFGHGPS

-256 IDVVYGYRKTSVFGF
+256 IDVVYGYRKTNMTGLGSTIFFGD
-271 GGTLF
+271 LE
-276 LGEIEFRG
+276 LRG
-284 DAALFN
+284 DVAVFN
-290 TKDEN
+290 TEDEN
-295 NNITRVSPYLPTF
+295 NSISRTSPYLPEF

-317 LSEQARYF
+317 LNEKARYF
-325 QTTLQLEAELPFDI
+325 QTTVQLEAELPFDI

-344 FFSYDTLDYSSD
+344 FFNYDTLDYSSD

-387 SSLAVLTKKAIILSL
+387 SSLAIMTKKALILSL
-402 EKQFLDDQLTLAASS
+402 EKKFFDDQLILTASS
-417 VFDIDNTDYSGASP
+417 IFDIDNTDYDGTYP

-441 TLMEN
+441 TIIDN
-446 LELTLGYTKIKGDKN
+446 LELTIGYTNIKGDKD

-466 DYRLYLME
+466 NYRLYIME

>member
-1 MKLYTGLAMRWNKLV
+1 MRWNKLV
-16 LFSLVFFIATA
+16 LSSLLLLITTT
-27 KVETINT
+27 KSETINT
-34 YKGYLD
+34 YKGYVD
-40 LYYISRL
+40 FYYISRL

-60 SLNIDHQNG
+60 SLNVDHQNG
-69 DLMLRSTVAL
+69 DLMLRSTIAL

-85 DTFFLSN
+85 DTYFLSN
-92 DSPTDFELDMRELYL
+92 NSPTDFELDMRELYL
-107 QVFTSWGEFRVGKII
+107 QMFTSWGEIRLGKII

-131 SPVDIISP
+131 SPVDIASP
-139 FDYYYTFG
+139 FDYYYTFD
-147 SGIEKKL
+147 SGIDKKL
-154 ATFSSAVDV
+154 AIFSSAIDV
-163 YMESLKFGLVF
+163 YMENMKLGLIF

-187 NDFPIKLPVS
+187 DEFPIKLPVS

-211 ELGAYVNRSFSF
+211 ELGVYINRSFSF

-230 FNGYDRLFNLS
+230 FTGYDRLFNLS
-241 GVNGFGHGPD
+241 GVNGFGHGPS

-256 IDVVYGYRKTSVFGF
+256 IDVVYGYRKTNMTGLGSTIFFGD
-271 GGTLF
+271 LE
-276 LGEIEFRG
+276 LRG
-284 DAALFN
+284 DVAVFN
-290 TKDEN
+290 TEDEN
-295 NNITRVSPYLPTF
+295 NSISRTSPYLPEF

-317 LSEQARYF
+317 LNEKARYF
-325 QTTLQLEAELPFDI
+325 QTTVQLEAELPFDI

-344 FFSYDTLDYSSD
+344 FFNYDTLDYSSD

-387 SSLAVLTKKAIILSL
+387 SSLAIMTKKALILSL
-402 EKQFLDDQLTLAASS
+402 EKKFFDDQLILTASS
-417 VFDIDNTDYSGASP
+417 IFDIDNTDYDGTYP

-441 TLMEN
+441 TIIDN
-446 LELTLGYTKIKGDKN
+446 LELTIGYTNIKGDKD

-466 DYRLYLME
+466 NYRLYIME

>member
-1 MKLYTGLAMRWNKLV
+1 MRWNKLV
-16 LFSLVFFIATA
+16 LSSLLLLITTT
-27 KVETINT
+27 KSETINT
-34 YKGYLD
+34 YKGYVD
-40 LYYISRL
+40 FYYISRL

-60 SLNIDHQNG
+60 SLNVDHQNG
-69 DLMLRSTVAL
+69 DLMLRSAIAL

-85 DTFFLSN
+85 DTYFLSN
-92 DSPTDFELDMRELYL
+92 NSPTDFELDMRELYL
-107 QVFTSWGEFRVGKII
+107 QMFTSWGEIRLGKII

-131 SPVDIISP
+131 SPVDIASP
-139 FDYYYTFG
+139 FDYYYTFD
-147 SGIEKKL
+147 SGIDKKL
-154 ATFSSAVDV
+154 AIFSSAIDV
-163 YMESLKFGLVF
+163 YMENMKLGLIF

-187 NDFPIKLPVS
+187 DEFPIKLPVS

-211 ELGAYVNRSFSF
+211 ELGAYINRSFSF

-230 FNGYDRLFNLS
+230 FTGYDRLFNLS
-241 GVNGFGHGPD
+241 GVNGFGHGPS

-256 IDVVYGYRKTSVFGF
+256 IDVVYGYRKTNMTGLGSTIFFGD
-271 GGTLF
+271 LE
-276 LGEIEFRG
+276 LRG
-284 DAALFN
+284 DVAVFN
-290 TKDEN
+290 TEDEN
-295 NNITRVSPYLPTF
+295 NSISRTSPYLPEF

-317 LSEQARYF
+317 LNEKARYF
-325 QTTLQLEAELPFDI
+325 QTTVQLEAELPFDI

-344 FFSYDTLDYSSD
+344 FFNYDTLDYSSD

-387 SSLAVLTKKAIILSL
+387 SSLAIMTKKALILSL
-402 EKQFLDDQLTLAASS
+402 EKKFFDDQLILTASS
-417 VFDIDNTDYSGASP
+417 ILDIDNTDYDGTSP
-431 GSILSFEAAY
+431 GYILSFGAAY
-441 TLMEN
+441 TIIDN
-446 LELTLGYTKIKGDKN
+446 LELTVGYTNIKGDKD

-466 DYRLYLME
+466 NYRLYIME